1 MKDKKHIHGFKVPK
15 DYFDN
20 LEDRVMQNIAMDK
33 LPKDTGMRVPDGY
46 FEKLEDRVMLQ
57 IGTTK
62 KKKSPKVVRLNSWWK
77 VAIAASVVGIG
88 IWLAPKNPT
97 TNEISGTMVDT
108 EFTIDR
114 YIEDVIFDMPDASL
128 IELIDYDEID
138 MSYSDQINKEEV
150 EEYLMEHLDLST
162 LLSYE

>member
-20 LEDRVMQNIAMDK
+20 LEERVMQNIAMDQ

-46 FEKLEDRVMLQ
+46 FEQLEDRVMAKT
-57 IGTTK
+57 ITPE
-62 KKKSPKVVRLNSWWK
+62 KKSPKVINLNSWWK
-77 VAIAASVVGIG
+77 VAVAASVIGIG
-88 IWLAPKNPT
+88 IWLLPGNPKA
-97 TNEISGTMVDT
+97 NEMSNTMVNS

-114 YIEDVIFDMPDASL
+114 YIDDMIFDMPDASL
-128 IELIDYDEID
+128 IEMVDDYDID
-138 MSYSDQINKEEV
+138 MSFSNQINKEEV
-150 EEYLMEHLDLST
+150 EEYLMENLDLST